1 LEFFSGRNWLGH
13 SLEQVQ
19 SLGEDRQGKGDRRIS
34 IATDRKREMGDGFAF
49 FDIIIFAMLAG
60 YLVFQL
66 RRVLGR
72 RTGHEDQRRTNPFK
86 RGAEDA
92 AENDNVISL
101 PDRATKESTD
111 DESAGFDSELNG
123 LSRLKAKDPSFDDRE
138 FLRGA
143 KGAFEWIVA
152 AFARGD
158 RVELRN
164 LLGPSL
170 YPRFEEAIDER
181 EKANETLETTISSMK
196 SATIDDVSLE
206 GSVVSITVEFLTD
219 QVKVVRDAGGG
230 VVEGDPSKIE
240 TLRDIWVFS
249 RDMRS
254 SDPNWQLV
262 ATREPEDI
270 E

>member
-1 LEFFSGRNWLGH
+1 
-13 SLEQVQ
+13 
-19 SLGEDRQGKGDRRIS
+19 
-34 IATDRKREMGDGFAF
+34 MGDGFAF

-72 RTGHEDQRRTNPFK
+72 RTGHEDQRRANPFK
-86 RGAEDA
+86 RGADDA

-101 PDRATKESTD
+101 PDRATKESLE
-111 DESAGFDSELNG
+111 DEAAGIDAELNG
-123 LSRLKAKDPSFDDRE
+123 LSRLKANDPSFDDRE

-158 RVELRN
+158 RDALRN

-170 YPRFEEAIDER
+170 FVSFEEAIDQR

-196 SATIDDVSLE
+196 SATIDDVSMD

-219 QVKVVRDAGGG
+219 QVKVIRDAQGE
-230 VVEGDPSKIE
+230 VVEGDPNKIE
-240 TLRDIWVFS
+240 PIRDIWIFS

-254 SDPNWQLV
+254 NDPNWQLV
-262 ATREPEDI
+262 ATRDPEDL

>member
-1 LEFFSGRNWLGH
+1 
-13 SLEQVQ
+13 
-19 SLGEDRQGKGDRRIS
+19 
-34 IATDRKREMGDGFAF
+34 MGDGFAF
-49 FDIIIFAMLAG
+49 FDVIIFAMLAG

-72 RTGHEDQRRTNPFK
+72 RTGHEDQRKANPFK
-86 RGAEDA
+86 RGTDDP

-101 PDRATKESTD
+101 PDRATKESVD
-111 DESAGFDSELNG
+111 DESAGFDAELNG
-123 LSRLKAKDPSFDDRE
+123 LSQLKANDPSFDDRE

-158 RVELRN
+158 RDELRK

-170 YPRFEEAIDER
+170 FVSFEDAIEQR

-196 SATIDDVSLE
+196 SATIDDVTLE

-219 QVKVVRDAGGG
+219 QVKVVRDAQGE

-254 SDPNWQLV
+254 NDPNWQLV
-262 ATREPEDI
+262 ATREPEDL